1 MPLRVVRALI
11 VLASMA
17 ALIGRGTAFA
27 AGNSNS
33 DQLVAQIIRLIGDN
47 DREFR
52 AAGLEKIRTAAPGAS
67 NTQQFA
73 AQLTKLSPDGQIALL
88 DALADRGD
96 AAARKPVLEF
106 FASSTDATVRAA
118 ALGALGR
125 LGGPDEVPLLIKA
138 VADGSKLERVAA
150 RQSLCQITGPTINA
164 ALAAALA
171 SAPPQPKVAL
181 IEVLAVR
188 RSSDA
193 LPALIDASVDEH
205 EGVRRAAMAALGE
218 IGRREDLAR
227 MLPGVIKAR
236 QGSERDEA
244 EKHVALVCSRIEN
257 EDERG
262 AALIDALNT
271 VSVEQRDQLL
281 SLLGRVGRKKL
292 LEYVT
297 SVAKS
302 DDPTRRTLG
311 IDALSKWPDA
321 SVAETLFGIVNSS
334 TDPVQRD
341 QAFRGY
347 LRVSANRDGRPDK
360 ERLNLLK
367 QGMKA
372 AKTPAEVTLVIN
384 RVRTAYDFDALRFV
398 LPYVDQPEFAQTA
411 CETIVE
417 IAHHREVRDPNKAE
431 VDKMLDKV
439 ISTSKDPVVVERARR
454 YKRGETWDR
463 RSSPRRT

>member
-106 FASSTDATVRAA
+106 LASSTDATVRAA

-150 RQSLCQITGPTINA
+150 RQSLCQITGAAINA

-171 SAPPQPKVAL
+171 SAPPQSKVAL

-188 RSSDA
+188 R
-193 LPALIDASVDEH
+193 LE
-205 EGVRRAAMAALGE
+205 RRVAGADRCQC
-218 IGRREDLAR
+218 GR
-227 MLPGVIKAR
+227 
-236 QGSERDEA
+236 
-244 EKHVALVCSRIEN
+244 
-257 EDERG
+257 
-262 AALIDALNT
+262 
-271 VSVEQRDQLL
+271 
-281 SLLGRVGRKKL
+281 
-292 LEYVT
+292 
-297 SVAKS
+297 
-302 DDPTRRTLG
+302 TRRC
-311 IDALSKWPDA
+311 A
-321 SVAETLFGIVNSS
+321 SCGH
-334 TDPVQRD
+334 
-341 QAFRGY
+341 G
-347 LRVSANRDGRPDK
+347 G
-360 ERLNLLK
+360 
-367 QGMKA
+367 
-372 AKTPAEVTLVIN
+372 
-384 RVRTAYDFDALRFV
+384 
-398 LPYVDQPEFAQTA
+398 
-411 CETIVE
+411 
-417 IAHHREVRDPNKAE
+417 
-431 VDKMLDKV
+431 
-439 ISTSKDPVVVERARR
+439 
-454 YKRGETWDR
+454 
-463 RSSPRRT
+463 PR

>member
-1 MPLRVVRALI
+1 MPSRVVRALI
-11 VLASMA
+11 VLALIA
-17 ALIGRGTAFA
+17 APIGSVGA
-27 AGNSNS
+27 AGNGRS
-33 DQLVAQIIRLIGDN
+33 DPLVAQIVRLIGDK

-67 NTQQFA
+67 NTELFA
-73 AQLTKLSPDGQIALL
+73 AQLTKLGPDGQIALL
-88 DALADRGD
+88 DALADRSD

-106 FASSTDATVRAA
+106 LASNTDEPVRAA
-118 ALGALGR
+118 AIGALGR

-138 VADGSKLERVAA
+138 LADGSKLERVAA
-150 RQSLCQITGPTINA
+150 RQSLSQISGPAVNS
-164 ALAAALA
+164 ALSSALA
-171 SAPPQPKVAL
+171 SAAPKAKAAL
-181 IEVLAVR
+181 IEILAVR

-193 LPALIDASVDEH
+193 LAALIDATVDED
-205 EGVRRAAMAALGE
+205 EVVRRAAMAALGE

-227 MLPGVIKAR
+227 MLPGVLKA
-236 QGSERDEA
+236 QKGSERDEA
-244 EKHVALVCSRIEN
+244 EKNVALVCSRIEN

-262 AALIDALNT
+262 AALINALN
-271 VSVEQRDQLL
+271 SVNVDQRDQLL

-302 DDPTRRTLG
+302 DDSARRKLG

-321 SVAETLFGIVNSS
+321 SVADTLFEIVNAS

-341 QAFRGY
+341 LAFRGY

-360 ERLNLLK
+360 ERLQLLK
-367 QGMKA
+367 QGLKA
-372 AKTPAEVTLVIN
+372 AKSPAEVALVIN
-384 RVRTAYDFDALRFV
+384 RVRTAYDIDALRFV
-398 LPYVDQPEFAQTA
+398 LPYVDQPEFAQMA

-439 ISTSKDPVVVERARR
+439 IATSKDPVVVERARR